1 MSCQRLHFLCNVFDT
16 ISRQN
21 VGEIKSRMLYIQS
34 AYSDA
39 FFLFVYCILLRKCL
53 RNYVCAVFDVGLVCK
68 TVLWYT
74 VFMSAD

>member
-39 FFLFVYCILLRKCL
+39 FFLYIVYYYVNVYETMYVLCL
-53 RNYVCAVFDVGLVCK
+53 
-68 TVLWYT
+68 
-74 VFMSAD
+74 MSV